1 MTTQEFFKLRIN
13 RVDTIAAK
21 QSGLPPLFYAIK
33 RCYGDDQAS
42 DYLRDA
48 KQTTL
53 SLNAVFNTGNNPN
66 RLQVEV
72 FV

>member
-21 QSGLPPLFYAIK
+21 QSGLPPLFYTIK
-33 RCYGDDQAS
+33 RCYGDSEAS
-42 DYLRDA
+42 NYFRDLEEN
-48 KQTTL
+48 KTSLTL
-53 SLNAVFNTGNNPN
+53 VFNTRDNPN
-66 RLQVEV
+66 RLQAEV